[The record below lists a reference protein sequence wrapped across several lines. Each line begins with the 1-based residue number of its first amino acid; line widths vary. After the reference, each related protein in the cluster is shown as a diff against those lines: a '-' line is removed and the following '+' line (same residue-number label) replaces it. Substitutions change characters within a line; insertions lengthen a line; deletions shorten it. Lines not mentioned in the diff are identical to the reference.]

1 MWEAITSIVT
11 SKNMYQLLIFI
22 TLIIWSIALLA
33 KTGIVYFH
41 NGFLSIGDGE
51 RERELIR
58 RQQEWAYNYIMALE
72 KEIKP
77 DTQDDS
83 FGHFFCVAVLEKVYD
98 KVVEMIVF
106 NHISERPEYV
116 ENKKTLFKNTV
127 YKFPIQSYYKT
138 KEFEKKMD
146 KWTEEIIHNLL
157 IIRTLWGKEFQ
168 R

>member
-1 MWEAITSIVT
+1 MWETLSKIATSA
-11 SKNMYQLLIFI
+11 NLYQILIFV
-22 TLIIWSIALLA
+22 LLLFWSLSLLA
-33 KTGIVYFH
+33 KAGVLYFH

-72 KEIKP
+72 REF
-77 DTQDDS
+77 DYGDNEYER
-83 FGHFFCVAVLEKVYD
+83 FFCITILERVYD

-116 ENKKTLFKNTV
+116 ETKKSLIRSAV
-127 YKFPIQSYYKT
+127 YSFPVKPIYKSE
-138 KEFEKKMD
+138 EFEKKMNN
-146 KWTEEIIHNLL
+146 WTEDIIHNLIL
-157 IIRTLWGKEFQ
+157 IRTLWGKEFK